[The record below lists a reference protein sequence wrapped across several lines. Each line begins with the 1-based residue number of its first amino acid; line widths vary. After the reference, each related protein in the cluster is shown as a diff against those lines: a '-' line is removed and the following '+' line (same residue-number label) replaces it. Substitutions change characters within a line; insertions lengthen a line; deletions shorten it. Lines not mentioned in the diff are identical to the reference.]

1 MAEPRAVPPAHSRSE
16 TSGWLEQRAI
26 QIAEV
31 MVPQVPDRQPQV
43 LFRDGAEDLGR
54 GPLVFGLL
62 RPKQDPAAPHTILG
76 ASDREANDDTLSFK
90 SYGGKIVDDGFAY
103 G

>member
-1 MAEPRAVPPAHSRSE
+1 M
-16 TSGWLEQRAI
+16 LEQRAV

-54 GPLVFGLL
+54 GPFVFGLF

-76 ASDREANDDTLSFK
+76 ASYREANDDTLSFK

-103 G
+103 GWD

>member
-1 MAEPRAVPPAHSRSE
+1 M
-16 TSGWLEQRAI
+16 LEQRAV

-31 MVPQVPDRQPQV
+31 MVAQVPDRQPEV
-43 LFRDGAEDLGR
+43 LLRDRTEDLGR

>member
-1 MAEPRAVPPAHSRSE
+1 M
-16 TSGWLEQRAI
+16 LEQRAV

-43 LFRDGAEDLGR
+43 LFRDRAKDLGR

-62 RPKQDPAAPHTILG
+62 RPEQDPAAPHTVLG

-103 G
+103 GWY

>member
-1 MAEPRAVPPAHSRSE
+1 M
-16 TSGWLEQRAI
+16 LEQGAV

-62 RPKQDPAAPHTILG
+62 RPKQNPAAPYPILG
-76 ASDREANDDTLSFK
+76 ASYREANDDTLSFK
-90 SYGGKIVDDGFAY
+90 SYGGKVVDDGFAY
-103 G
+103 GWD